1 MAHRCVR
8 ELFQQHI
15 EALDGNIYAN
25 FEPQRDVS
33 SKPDYHLNCVKI
45 NLVSSFISTK
55 TKIYKVYIFFIKN
68 MFINFKVFSSQMT
81 EFLPLF
87 RSPESLR

>member
-25 FEPQRDVS
+25 FEPQKDVS
-33 SKPDYHLNCVKI
+33 SKPDYHLSCVKI
-45 NLVSSFISTK
+45 NLVTSFISTK
-55 TKIYKVYIFFIKN
+55 TSIYKVNILHKKYVNKF
-68 MFINFKVFSSQMT
+68 
-81 EFLPLF
+81 
-87 RSPESLR
+87 